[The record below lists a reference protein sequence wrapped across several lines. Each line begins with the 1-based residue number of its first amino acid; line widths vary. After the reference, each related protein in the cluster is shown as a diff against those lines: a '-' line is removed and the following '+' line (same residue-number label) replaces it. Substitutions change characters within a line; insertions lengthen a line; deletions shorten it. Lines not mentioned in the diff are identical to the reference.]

1 MRLNKSLFF
10 LLSALA
16 VATAPIRGDEAPS
29 ALGEKTIRL
38 PELAVNETMK
48 LRPREKWLTGQIGN
62 FEIFSNAPEIETK
75 DFVAKLHKFQQ
86 AFGLL
91 FPKLIGNSRDK
102 IILVLCG
109 TRDKYLALAPTDAGQ
124 VDERYGNLAYTTLND
139 GFGTTFLINFDAKA
153 FFGDGMSSGMN
164 TGGGENAPSTMNF
177 SQSTGAEFIDSETLL
192 RQQYLRLL
200 LSRSQTRPPA
210 WLEEGVVRYFDSL
223 KIGNDKIT
231 FAQLDMSLTRYFS
244 RETANMRRMLDM
256 KDFFAVTYESPEYR
270 KTVGSTFSH
279 QALAFVH
286 YAMLSHKGRYRDSF
300 LKFIEQASK
309 EPVTETMF
317 KNYFKMNYRDMEAAL
332 DDYVQG
338 GFYRHVVAPKPAEL
352 PPAPPLVLRETT
364 DAESG
369 RLKGDVL
376 RQVKR
381 YEDARL
387 ELISP
392 VMRHQANARLLASL
406 GILDY
411 ETNSLVASRK
421 FLEEAIAAKVDTP
434 TAYVTLARLRLE
446 EALRGSA
453 EATLT
458 PTQLSGVLTP
468 LFAALSRK
476 LSHVEIYTL
485 IADAWLHSKTA
496 PTLDNLAILD
506 EGVLA
511 FPRNTDLI
519 YKNATLK
526 ARHGFTDDARSLAE
540 LGLKI
545 TRDPANRN
553 RFEQLKASLPASQPA
568 ATKS

>member
-1 MRLNKSLFF
+1 MRSNTSLFC
-10 LLSALA
+10 LISALA
-16 VATAPIRGDEAPS
+16 VATGAIRGDEA
-29 ALGEKTIRL
+29 LGEKIIRL

-48 LRPREKWLTGQIGN
+48 LRPREKWLTGQLGS
-62 FEIFSNAPEIETK
+62 FEIYSTASESETK
-75 DFVAKLHKFQQ
+75 DFATKLQKFHQTF
-86 AFGLL
+86 ALL
-91 FPKLIGNSRDK
+91 FPKLIGNSGDK
-102 IILVLCG
+102 ITLVLCG

-124 VDERYGNLAYTTLND
+124 VDERYGNLAYATLKD

-153 FFGDGMSSGMN
+153 FFGDGTSAGMN
-164 TGGGENAPSTMNF
+164 TGGGENAAPTMNF
-177 SQSTGAEFIDSETLL
+177 SQSTGAEFVDGETLL

-200 LSRSQTRPPA
+200 LSRSQSRPPA

-223 KIGNDKIT
+223 KVQKDKIT

-244 RETANMRRMLDM
+244 RERLNTRRMMDM
-256 KDFFAVTYESPEYR
+256 KDFFAVTYDSPEYR
-270 KTVGSTFSH
+270 KVVGGTFSH

-286 YAMLSHKGRYRDSF
+286 YAMLSHKGRYRATF
-300 LKFIEQASK
+300 LKFIDQASK
-309 EPVTETMF
+309 EPVTETIF
-317 KNYFKMNYRDMEAAL
+317 KNYFKMSFSDMEAVL

-369 RLKGDVL
+369 RIKGDVL

-387 ELISP
+387 ELVSP
-392 VMRHQANARLLASL
+392 LMRKQADARLLASL
-406 GILDY
+406 GLLGY
-411 ETNSLVASRK
+411 ETNSLAAARK
-421 FLEEAIAAKVDTP
+421 FLEEAIAAKVDNP
-434 TAYVTLARLRLE
+434 IAYVTLARLRLE
-446 EALRGSA
+446 DAQHGSP
-453 EATLT
+453 ETKLT
-458 PTQLSGVLTP
+458 PAQLNGVLTP
-468 LFAALSRK
+468 LFAALSQK

-485 IADAWLHSKTA
+485 IADAWLCSKTA

-506 EGVLA
+506 EGVLS
-511 FPRNTDLI
+511 FPRNADLI

-526 ARHGFTDDARSLAE
+526 ARHGFTDDARSLAD

-545 TRDPANRN
+545 ARDTANRN
-553 RFEQLKASLPASQPA
+553 RFEQLKASLPASQLP